1 MTEGGSRDL
10 DNESPILTSEERRE
24 GGSTANTREIPSS
37 RVVSLPTTDAD
48 VNAGVDTE
56 DAVGG
61 TRVRFLARTGLIAA
75 VHATA
80 TLLVLQL
87 MSFFAWGPIQFRL
100 SEALT
105 VLPLFFTEAV
115 PGLTVGTFLANLIN
129 MAWSGSGALGML
141 DVVFGTLATFLG
153 AVWTYRLR
161 KRNVLL
167 ALAGPVIVNA
177 LIVPAYLPIIMSAL
191 GYLEF
196 YNIPF
201 LGISAAGSFAFM
213 YLFGLISVAFGQ
225 LVVIYAIGLPLV
237 RAMSRIITRQEA

>member
-1 MTEGGSRDL
+1 MTEGGSGSS
-10 DNESPILTSEERRE
+10 DNEFSVPTSEE
-24 GGSTANTREIPSS
+24 SS
-37 RVVSLPTTDAD
+37 EASPVAASPA
-48 VNAGVDTE
+48 TE
-56 DAVGG
+56 EVLG
-61 TRVRFLARTGLIAA
+61 TARTRFIARIGLIAA

-105 VLPLFFTEAV
+105 VLPLFFAEAV

-129 MAWSGSGALGML
+129 MAWSGSGVLGML
-141 DVVFGTLATFLG
+141 DVVFGTLATLLG

-167 ALAGPVIVNA
+167 ALLGPVLVNA

-225 LVVIYAIGLPLV
+225 FVVIYAIGLPLV
-237 RAMSRIITRQEA
+237 RAMSRIITRQEV